1 MGKAVVIGVKF
12 DWNDVKD
19 AKNYKEF
26 YDIIGLTK
34 IVENSHKN
42 PDEYGGEIIKKNI
55 YATPYVA
62 SKIATVFMNNIL
74 QEYVEGLKKL
84 NDDEKAD
91 LDKIFERISADE
103 YTSGFEAGSVG
114 PEFCSVETSDT
125 MRVMHD
131 NDDDFSEMS
140 PVIWIFQDGTH
151 EFVKPRK
158 GESKDFLKLIKS
170 IDKATRTTKKLYKEL
185 DKE

>member
-12 DWNDVKD
+12 DWDDVRD
-19 AKNYKEF
+19 AKSYKEF
-26 YDIIGLTK
+26 YDAIGFTK
-34 IVENSHKN
+34 IVEDSIKN
-42 PDEYGGEIIKKNI
+42 PDEYGGEIIKKNV

-62 SKIATVFMNNIL
+62 SKIATLFTNNIL
-74 QEYVEGLKKL
+74 CEHIEELKEH
-84 NDDEKAD
+84 DGDEKAD
-91 LDKIFERISADE
+91 LAEIFERISTDE

-131 NDDDFSEMS
+131 EDDDFSEMS

-158 GESKDFLKLIKS
+158 GESKDFLRTIKS
-170 IDKATRTTKKLYKEL
+170 IDKATRMTKKLYEEL